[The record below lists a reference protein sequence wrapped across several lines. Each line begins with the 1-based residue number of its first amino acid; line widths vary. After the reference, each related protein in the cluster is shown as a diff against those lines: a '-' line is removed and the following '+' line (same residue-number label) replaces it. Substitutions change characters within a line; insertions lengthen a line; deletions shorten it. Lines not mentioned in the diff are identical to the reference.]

1 MKTFSLPPA
10 ARCLCAFLPGA
21 GAALLLGGAGVMESL
36 LFGAVFALWCT
47 ALFVR
52 QQACAPRSL
61 LLGAGL
67 FVLFAARM
75 AALPVVSPDCQDYL
89 LPWAEAMSSMT
100 FKEVMLGRVGDY
112 TVLYQYFVFL
122 LSRLPESI
130 DLVAMYKLLS
140 IGFEALLA
148 YSTASLA
155 CLARAEEA
163 DSSCFSAVFLATL
176 ALPTVF
182 LNGAYWSQCDAVF
195 TSLALFGVLM
205 VLKNRPNAGCACLA
219 LSLCLKLQA
228 VFILP
233 VCALLLF
240 HKKLALRHALTAA
253 GTVLLVSVPALLA
266 GKGIKGVLGVY
277 LYQMGEYKQLVL
289 DAPTLYQFLPETASS
304 RLGILLAAGAMCA
317 ILALGALHKKP
328 SPRLFIDV
336 CFALCIAIPFFLP
349 HMHERYFYLA
359 DVLSVCYAAAHPRRL
374 YAPAIVLLGSLN
386 GYCAY
391 LFKAPLIGWMLP
403 TAAMALLVAAS
414 IALLARAPQKKLKT

>member
-1 MKTFSLPPA
+1 MKDFSLSPA
-10 ARCLCAFLPGA
+10 ARLLCAFLPGA
-21 GAALLLGGAGVMESL
+21 GAALLLGGTGIIESL
-36 LFGAVFALWCT
+36 LFGAVFALWCR

-52 QQACAPRSL
+52 AQACSSRFL
-61 LLGAGL
+61 LFGAGVFL
-67 FVLFAARM
+67 LFAARM

-100 FKEVMLGRVGDY
+100 FREVMLGRVGDY

-130 DLVAMYKLLS
+130 NLVAMYKLLS
-140 IGFEALLA
+140 ISFEPLLA
-148 YSTASLA
+148 YSAASLV
-155 CLARAEEA
+155 CLARGEEQ
-163 DSSCFSAVFLATL
+163 DRLCFPVVFLAVL

-182 LNGAYWSQCDAVF
+182 LNGAYWSQCDVVF

-205 VLKNRPNAGCACLA
+205 ILKSRPNTGCAFLA

-240 HKKLALRHALTAA
+240 HKKLSIRHTFTAA
-253 GTVLLVSVPALLA
+253 GTVLLVSLPALLA

-289 DAPTLYQFLPETASS
+289 DAPTLYQFLPDTASS
-304 RLGILLAAGAMCA
+304 RLGILLAGCAMCV
-317 ILALGALHKKP
+317 ILLFGALRKKP
-328 SPRLFIDV
+328 DAATFTDV

-374 YAPAIVLLGSLN
+374 YAPFIVLLGSLN

-391 LFKAPLIGWMLP
+391 LFKAPLMLWTFP

-414 IALLARAPQKKLKT
+414 LALLARDAAKTAE

>member
-1 MKTFSLPPA
+1 MNVFSLPPA
-10 ARCLCAFLPGA
+10 VRFLCALVPGA
-21 GAALLLGGAGVMESL
+21 GAALLLGGAGVIESL
-36 LFGAVFALWCT
+36 LFGAVFALWCR
-47 ALFVR
+47 ALFNKK
-52 QQACAPRSL
+52 QARAPHSL
-61 LLGAGL
+61 MFGAGL
-67 FVLFAARM
+67 FLLFAARM
-75 AALPVVSPDCQDYL
+75 AVLPVVSPDCQDYL

-100 FKEVMLGRVGDY
+100 FREVMLGRVGDY

-122 LSRLPESI
+122 LSRLPQSI

-140 IGFEALLA
+140 ISFESLLA
-148 YSTASLA
+148 YSAASLA
-155 CLARAEEA
+155 CLARGKEK
-163 DSSCFSAVFLATL
+163 DSLCFPVVFLAVL

-195 TSLALFGVLM
+195 TSLSLFGVLM
-205 VLKNRPNAGCACLA
+205 ILKNRPNAGCACLA

-228 VFILP
+228 IFILP

-240 HKKLALRHALTAA
+240 HRKLSIRHAFTAA
-253 GTVLLVSVPALLA
+253 GTVLLVSLPALLA

-304 RLGILLAAGAMCA
+304 KLGILLAGSLMCVV
-317 ILALGALHKKP
+317 LLLGALRKKP
-328 SPRLFIDV
+328 DAAAFTDA

-359 DVLSVCYAAAHPRRL
+359 DVLAVCYAAAHPRRL
-374 YAPAIVLLGSLN
+374 YAPVIVLLGSLN

-391 LFKAPLIGWMLP
+391 LFKTPLTPWSFP

-414 IALLARAPQKKLKT
+414 IALLARDAAKKA